1 MKQHFRYVQDFLRKN
16 QELSF
21 VILLV
26 ITSVILTQLFQA
38 SKSQSTKEYLKVIN
52 NLYFQKT
59 FKNVLEGFEPKYLK
73 VEHKIANNDSINNI
87 LKNYGVPKKEINNIL
102 NSLLEN
108 KVANNIKVN
117 DIVNLIIDNS
127 NMTISKLGIT
137 ISKTKKIELIRDYE
151 KDIFK
156 KKEIV
161 TNLQKKIIFKEGR
174 ITQSLYRSASK
185 QNIPANIIVEF
196 ARIYGFQ
203 IDFQRDIRKNDSFQ
217 IIYEVYE
224 DENKKIF
231 NTGKIIFADLN
242 LRNQS
247 NTLYY
252 FDKKGNEGHYD
263 LNGKSAK
270 KALMKTPINGARLS
284 SPYGMRKHPIDGFNK
299 MHRGTDFAAPEGTPI
314 MASGDGVVIKAS
326 WCGGGGNCVKIKH
339 NSSYS
344 TVYAHMSKFSRLAK
358 TGNRVKQ
365 GQIIGYV
372 GSTGKS
378 TGPHLHYEVIFNG
391 KKINSQTLKLPSGKT
406 LKGKSREQFEIRKI
420 KTDVLKS
427 ELILKLS

>member
-1 MKQHFRYVQDFLRKN
+1 M
-16 QELSF
+16 
-21 VILLV
+21 
-26 ITSVILTQLFQA
+26 
-38 SKSQSTKEYLKVIN
+38 
-52 NLYFQKT
+52 
-59 FKNVLEGFEPKYLK
+59 
-73 VEHKIANNDSINNI
+73 
-87 LKNYGVPKKEINNIL
+87 

-108 KVANNIKVN
+108 KVTNNIKVN
-117 DIVNLIIDNS
+117 DIVNLTIDNS
-127 NMTISKLGIT
+127 NMTVSKLGIT

-161 TNLQKKIIFKEGR
+161 TNLKKIIFKEGR

-270 KALMKTPINGARLS
+270 KLL
-284 SPYGMRKHPIDGFNK
+284 
-299 MHRGTDFAAPEGTPI
+299 
-314 MASGDGVVIKAS
+314 
-326 WCGGGGNCVKIKH
+326 
-339 NSSYS
+339 
-344 TVYAHMSKFSRLAK
+344 
-358 TGNRVKQ
+358 
-365 GQIIGYV
+365 
-372 GSTGKS
+372 
-378 TGPHLHYEVIFNG
+378 
-391 KKINSQTLKLPSGKT
+391 
-406 LKGKSREQFEIRKI
+406 
-420 KTDVLKS
+420 
-427 ELILKLS
+427 

>member
-1 MKQHFRYVQDFLRKN
+1 MKLNAKYLQEIIKKN

-21 VILLV
+21 VIVL
-26 ITSVILTQLFQA
+26 IIISVLLTQLFQI
-38 SKSQSTKEYLKVIN
+38 SKNQSTKEYLKVIN

-59 FKNVLEGFEPKYLK
+59 FTNVLGGFQPKYFRVK
-73 VEHKIANNDSINNI
+73 HKIKNNDTINNILKSYGVPNNEINNI
-87 LKNYGVPKKEINNIL
+87 LKNLSK
-102 NSLLEN
+102 N
-108 KVANNIKVN
+108 KITNNIKVN
-117 DIVNLIIDNS
+117 DIINLTIDNS
-127 NMTISKLGIT
+127 DMTVSKLGIT

-161 TNLQKKIIFKEGR
+161 TNLQKKTVFKEGK

-185 QNIPANIIVEF
+185 QNIPANIIIDF

-203 IDFQRDIRKNDSFQ
+203 VDFQRDIRKNDTFQ

-231 NTGKIIFADLN
+231 STGRIIFADLN

-252 FDKKGNEGHYD
+252 FDKKGAEGHYD

-391 KKINSQTLKLPSGKT
+391 KRINSQTLKLPSGKV
-406 LKGKSREQFEIRKI
+406 LQGKARELFEIKKI
-420 KTDVLKS
+420 KTEVLKS
-427 ELILKLS
+427 ELIQKIS

>member
-1 MKQHFRYVQDFLRKN
+1 MRLHFRYLQDFIRKN

-21 VILLV
+21 VILLI

-38 SKSQSTKEYLKVIN
+38 SKSQSTKEYLRIIN

-59 FKNVLEGFEPKYLK
+59 FENVLEGFEPKYLK
-73 VEHKIANNDSINNI
+73 VEHKIKNNDSINNI
-87 LKNYGVPKKEINNIL
+87 LKNYGVPKNEINNIL
-102 NSLLEN
+102 NSLIEN
-108 KVANNIKVN
+108 KVTNNIKVN
-117 DIVNLIIDNS
+117 DIVNFTIDNS
-127 NMTISKLGIT
+127 NMTISKLGIA

-224 DENKKIF
+224 DDNKKIF

-252 FDKKGNEGHYD
+252 FNKKGNEGHYD

-391 KKINSQTLKLPSGKT
+391 KKINSQTLKLPSGKI
-406 LKGKSREQFEIRKI
+406 LKGKSREQFEINKI

-427 ELILKLS
+427 ELILKLG

>member
-1 MKQHFRYVQDFLRKN
+1 MRLHFRYLQDFIRKN

-21 VILLV
+21 VILLI

-38 SKSQSTKEYLKVIN
+38 SKSQSTKEYLRIIN

-59 FKNVLEGFEPKYLK
+59 FENVLEGFEPKYLK
-73 VEHKIANNDSINNI
+73 VEHKIKNNDSINNI
-87 LKNYGVPKKEINNIL
+87 LKNYGVPKNEINNIL
-102 NSLLEN
+102 NSLIEN
-108 KVANNIKVN
+108 KVTNNIKVN
-117 DIVNLIIDNS
+117 DIVNFTIDNS

-174 ITQSLYRSASK
+174 ITQSLYRSATK

-224 DENKKIF
+224 DDNKKIF

-406 LKGKSREQFEIRKI
+406 LKGKSREQFEIKKI